1 MVETVI
7 SRMRLGEIRRMRGYS
22 QEYMAQKLGC
32 HRNTYAKMEENPQDI
47 TMGQADKLASILN
60 VSVNDI
66 IFLKSTLQNVDD

>member
-1 MVETVI
+1 MI
-7 SRMRLGEIRRMRGYS
+7 SRMKLDEVRRMRGFS

-60 VSVNDI
+60 VSVDDI
-66 IFLKSTLQNVDD
+66 IFLKPTLQNVDKKE

>member
-1 MVETVI
+1 
-7 SRMRLGEIRRMRGYS
+7 MRLGEIRRMRGYS